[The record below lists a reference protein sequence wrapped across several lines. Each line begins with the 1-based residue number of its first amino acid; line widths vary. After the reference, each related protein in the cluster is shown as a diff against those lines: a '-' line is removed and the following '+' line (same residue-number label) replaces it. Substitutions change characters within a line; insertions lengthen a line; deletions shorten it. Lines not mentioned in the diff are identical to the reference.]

1 MKELIKL
8 INTIKKKKT
17 KKKVCFFLGNT
28 KKKESTKFFLHQLE
42 KVEILFFLEQLFIV
56 IL

>member
-8 INTIKKKKT
+8 IRTIKKKKT
-17 KKKVCFFLGNT
+17 KKKV
-28 KKKESTKFFLHQLE
+28 
-42 KVEILFFLEQLFIV
+42 EILFFLVQLYIV